1 MSIYENVD
9 SHGEIQDG
17 KKVDEISIYTI
28 RKAELLTKAIKAG
41 ILGTFAK
48 DPSQFI
54 KFIETELS
62 KLWECGSSLSSYA
75 KLYADK
81 IRKVTN
87 FKGRTSNIG
96 KDRFE
101 QAIIFIRD
109 LNPNGIV
116 YKEKTG
122 LLTLEERHEL
132 EFKNETIGVVSV
144 MISGQASTGDLLKYI
159 LNRKQE
165 LREYHLEENSFFVC
179 KIGSGNAFTGDAPGE
194 LKVVPGIKPSVN
206 LSEVIG
212 SGFQEVVAFMSHV
225 LDGAKWF
232 DIFLA
237 TSPSRKADKSNVLLV
252 GPQGCHRKGQ
262 KILKFDGSL
271 VAVEDIRCGDMLMGD
286 DSSPREV
293 MALHRGVEDMVEII
307 PTKGDPWV
315 VNKNHILSL
324 VRMGRKKLSG
334 EIIDVS
340 VTDYISWSPY
350 MKREFKL
357 FRVGVDFAPQTL
369 PIDPYFLGALL
380 GDGSLGSCPG
390 LTTGDPELVQEV
402 YYQAQKFNLHV
413 NPSPDPTSSVI
424 RYYISGTQP
433 KTNPIMSI
441 LRDLGL
447 GGVSTDNKYIP
458 NMYKVSNKL
467 DRLELLAGLIDTD
480 GSLTSGCYDFQS
492 KSKSLA
498 MDVLFVSRSLG
509 FAAYIKQFSRT
520 NKTGIN
526 RIYYRVK
533 ISGNIHHIPVRISR
547 KKANVRKQIK
557 NVIRVGFKVRE
568 LPSEE
573 FFGFTVNGNH
583 RYLLND
589 FTVTHNCGK
598 TEVLRA
604 VASDRRSV
612 GIFAQSSDFLTCWKG
627 EQEKNPKR
635 LFEAGLKIQKE
646 SKKQVFFLIDEIDT
660 ILNDSQGQ
668 NAFGGIN
675 LATEFQ
681 VLMDGITTYPN
692 LALWGATNHP
702 ERIPMPLIRRFS
714 KVIIVGELTQED
726 RVALL
731 KQFLSFL
738 PCSPELTD
746 EVIDGAAQA
755 LKGAVGDIVRK
766 VVDHIWREKM
776 SQFVS
781 QYPSYAEQVLNVLN
795 SGGEK
800 FHPSKF
806 SEEKRKLM
814 FEIISPHVQVRPID
828 LLESIKRH
836 ITNIAIRNEISTAV
850 SVYDNARQFLA
861 ALNK

>member
-1 MSIYENVD
+1 
-9 SHGEIQDG
+9 
-17 KKVDEISIYTI
+17 
-28 RKAELLTKAIKAG
+28 
-41 ILGTFAK
+41 
-48 DPSQFI
+48 
-54 KFIETELS
+54 
-62 KLWECGSSLSSYA
+62 
-75 KLYADK
+75 
-81 IRKVTN
+81 
-87 FKGRTSNIG
+87 
-96 KDRFE
+96 
-101 QAIIFIRD
+101 
-109 LNPNGIV
+109 
-116 YKEKTG
+116 
-122 LLTLEERHEL
+122 
-132 EFKNETIGVVSV
+132 
-144 MISGQASTGDLLKYI
+144 
-159 LNRKQE
+159 
-165 LREYHLEENSFFVC
+165 
-179 KIGSGNAFTGDAPGE
+179 
-194 LKVVPGIKPSVN
+194 
-206 LSEVIG
+206 
-212 SGFQEVVAFMSHV
+212 
-225 LDGAKWF
+225 
-232 DIFLA
+232 
-237 TSPSRKADKSNVLLV
+237 
-252 GPQGCHRKGQ
+252 
-262 KILKFDGSL
+262 
-271 VAVEDIRCGDMLMGD
+271 
-286 DSSPREV
+286 
-293 MALHRGVEDMVEII
+293 
-307 PTKGDPWV
+307 
-315 VNKNHILSL
+315 
-324 VRMGRKKLSG
+324 
-334 EIIDVS
+334 
-340 VTDYISWSPY
+340 
-350 MKREFKL
+350 
-357 FRVGVDFAPQTL
+357 
-369 PIDPYFLGALL
+369 
-380 GDGSLGSCPG
+380 
-390 LTTGDPELVQEV
+390 
-402 YYQAQKFNLHV
+402 
-413 NPSPDPTSSVI
+413 
-424 RYYISGTQP
+424 
-433 KTNPIMSI
+433 MSI

-557 NVIRVGFKVRE
+557 NVLRVGFKVRE